1 MARGKKPVF
10 IAAFAV
16 AIALTAG
23 PRIASARAD
32 GPPQPQDLGAGITAY
47 ATSQINAAMAEST
60 AAFSAAVQ
68 VRTPA
73 PEPQAPSGQPAQVVV
88 ATQPAGPAAPPVA
101 DASPVEVTA
110 ALPQPAPSA
119 PATDI
124 VVPTSIKAGP
134 VPEEADPFLLVG
146 IAAGHD
152 LVRLTAHSN
161 RVSRAG
167 SKVVVRRSSL
177 LRVDLTTS
185 TTRTAGTSS
194 TFASAESRSSVRST
208 VKSSA
213 SGGRSRAPVAP
224 KAPLS
229 FPPFP
234 PNAPAPPSS
243 GVSSTGGGGGNGL
256 LLTFSAFLAAF
267 VLFGI
272 HRLLR
277 RVHWSDLRMPG
288 RGAALPWKPG

>member
-10 IAAFAV
+10 IAALAV
-16 AIALTAG
+16 AIALSAG

-32 GPPQPQDLGAGITAY
+32 GPPQPQDLAAGITAY

-68 VRTPA
+68 VQAPA
-73 PEPQAPSGQPAQVVV
+73 SAPQAPSGSPAQVDV
-88 ATQPAGPAAPPVA
+88 APQPAGPGSAPVA
-101 DASPVEVTA
+101 DASPVEMTA
-110 ALPQPAPSA
+110 ALPQPAPPA
-119 PATDI
+119 PTTDI
-124 VVPTSIKAGP
+124 VVPTSLDAAP
-134 VPEEADPFLLVG
+134 VPEEVDPFLLVG
-146 IAAGHD
+146 ITGHD

-161 RVSRAG
+161 SVSRAG
-167 SKVVVRRSSL
+167 GKIVVRRTSFR
-177 LRVDLTTS
+177 RVDVTTS
-185 TTRTAGTSS
+185 TARTAATSS

-213 SGGRSRAPVAP
+213 SGGRARTPAAP

-243 GVSSTGGGGGNGL
+243 GVSSTGGGGGNGV

-277 RVHWSDLRMPG
+277 RVHWSGLRMPG

>member
-1 MARGKKPVF
+1 LARGKKPVF

-16 AIALTAG
+16 AIALSAG

-32 GPPQPQDLGAGITAY
+32 GPPQPQDLAAGITAY

-68 VRTPA
+68 AQTPA
-73 PEPQAPSGQPAQVVV
+73 SEPQAPSGPPAQVDV
-88 ATQPAGPAAPPVA
+88 APQPVAPASPPVA
-101 DASPVEVTA
+101 DASPVEITA
-110 ALPQPAPSA
+110 ALPQPAPPA

-124 VVPTSIKAGP
+124 VVPTSIGVAP
-134 VPEEADPFLLVG
+134 VPEEVDPFLLVG

-161 RVSRAG
+161 SVSRAG
-167 SKVVVRRSSL
+167 GKSVVRHTSF
-177 LRVDLTTS
+177 LRVDLTTR
-185 TTRTAGTSS
+185 TTRTAATSS

-213 SGGRSRAPVAP
+213 SGGRSRTPAAP

-243 GVSSTGGGGGNGL
+243 GVSSTGGGGGNGV

-277 RVHWSDLRMPG
+277 RVHWSGLRMPG
-288 RGAALPWKPG
+288 RGAVLPWKPG

>member
-1 MARGKKPVF
+1 MICGSSRAGTARRNSNQLPTRGS
-10 IAAFAV
+10 
-16 AIALTAG
+16 
-23 PRIASARAD
+23 PRVARASFAWND
-32 GPPQPQDLGAGITAY
+32 G
-47 ATSQINAAMAEST
+47 SSCNS
-60 AAFSAAVQ
+60 
-68 VRTPA
+68 
-73 PEPQAPSGQPAQVVV
+73 
-88 ATQPAGPAAPPVA
+88 
-101 DASPVEVTA
+101 A
-110 ALPQPAPSA
+110 ALP
-119 PATDI
+119 DYL
-124 VVPTSIKAGP
+124 VRP

-152 LVRLTAHSN
+152 LVRLTADSN

-177 LRVDLTTS
+177 LRVDLATS